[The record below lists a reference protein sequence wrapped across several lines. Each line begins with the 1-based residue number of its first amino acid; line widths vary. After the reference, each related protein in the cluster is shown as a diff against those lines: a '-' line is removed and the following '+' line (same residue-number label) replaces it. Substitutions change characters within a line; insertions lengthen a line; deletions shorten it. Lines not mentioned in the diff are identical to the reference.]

1 MGACVS
7 PAAVPIDGVS
17 PDVRTEMSPDTKS
30 CSSTGPPDAAEDTS
44 NLGGQAVI
52 ELGANDDDQEKREK
66 RVNLM
71 VPLEAIE
78 DDDDLEDDYDGSPMF
93 SRYSTPEVEMMTSA
107 STASLDSDFGST
119 ISEVPG
125 TWHDVH
131 VPGASHLLGTLWRPL
146 PQGILQVVNNVKSAK
161 ESVIEVMKIQKVT
174 LTSPDLVGQ
183 SYAIDVEVTGPKNLI
198 STTASCFRKRLH
210 VYGYESNVHVVNEG
224 GCFRTTTWNFECR
237 TLRGN
242 RMRGQLHL
250 SVRVLPGRSHND
262 RRSQVE
268 LARLTATVPFW
279 GPSSMEIQLLPDGPG
294 QKVNVQASV
303 ELTVMRCSEV
313 FDAKRCRPDNL
324 WGANEWK
331 PRKDHDWERA
341 WGSAGTGECSI
352 ASMTEDMKHDIIL
365 VYQTMFCQNLKSA
378 PYKPRMTAEED
389 KMHDIKVLF
398 LKRLFV
404 CFAVC
409 KVMCCV
415 EENGTTWRNW
425 EFPLASCL
433 CHGSRVLMRLDGV
446 KWNEFLNFLLF
457 GDVTHSH
464 NWEKGAPPPLYARR
478 AASHDIGLQH
488 RTSRLF
494 ERKLTAKHLRR
505 NLTSGVQGHHLGM
518 DIPIGGLGN
527 PTPQARSGPASVGPS
542 GVPFK
547 RINATGGRPRYL
559 KEFQHGHVYI
569 RWEDFGVTQVPVL
582 TDYTEFMS
590 RSSSNGGEDGE
601 NNAKPTSDAIPG
613 WTVLPYLTSVDH
625 LKNLLKEYGYH
636 EVAEDEE
643 QLQRLYQ
650 IAVEDKELALQSSE
664 NGRLRCRGVLI
675 HLVIV
680 KEEEASEVQVLAHTA
695 VNEPTEAVSED
706 VVGDVHNED
715 GPPRAAKVRMEDLRV
730 PMLVRRR
737 TEPWTDAVL
746 RLCQWQLHMSP
757 SATET
762 VIERCRMAEQEM
774 CMHECSASVLC
785 RHHGTFTNLAVEYQA
800 CHLNVRITDRDCV
813 LFDSADPGGFQTSD
827 AFQTTDTGS
836 LTTREWCWMSR
847 ETAIQQNLSGLI
859 PPADRLQVIRED
871 CHLSA
876 LLLGIEGSA
885 PRKVNCF
892 GSKHSVSAKSSDI
905 SAFGKR
911 KWRSYREA
919 GQEVP
924 ADLGGIQVV
933 VDQNQ
938 FESMQAVCH
947 AIIFSRPSQGKL
959 ETPEFTSEKKF
970 FRALL
975 SSSDKAVFPETCSD
989 IDEALKEYLSFQ
1001 RPAMCSSAG
1010 TMVLDTF
1017 VRDRRRSST
1026 TPSMRLKTAKTNYS
1040 LGARSGKK
1048 PVRSSARNL
1057 FQRSGAPFPSGSDS
1071 DQSEDESRE
1080 DVADQDHFRIGSG
1093 NAPEPAADRKSVV

>member
-1 MGACVS
+1 M
-7 PAAVPIDGVS
+7 
-17 PDVRTEMSPDTKS
+17 
-30 CSSTGPPDAAEDTS
+30 
-44 NLGGQAVI
+44 
-52 ELGANDDDQEKREK
+52 ELGTNDEPDQLLPSPSRAQAL
-66 RVNLM
+66 VSC
-71 VPLEAIE
+71 
-78 DDDDLEDDYDGSPMF
+78 DDDDSGEDTEEEESSPTH
-93 SRYSTPEVEMMTSA
+93 SRSANANSFTASDTLLTSMA
-107 STASLDSDFGST
+107 STDSIFSET
-119 ISEVPG
+119 QSEVPG

-1093 NAPEPAADRKSVV
+1093 NAPL